1 MTPGNT
7 IHAIASSVSMKLVSS
22 AESDADHGRGSTIE
36 FGGHGSSTNTYAATG
51 QIVAMKDGATADL
64 DRSELQF
71 MTLQQVQ

>member
-36 FGGHGSSTNTYAATG
+36 FGGHGSSTNTYAADDIQLILHVKYLG
-51 QIVAMKDGATADL
+51 
-64 DRSELQF
+64 
-71 MTLQQVQ
+71 